1 MLSQIILDVDLP
13 TDLDPD
19 APQVIGET
27 KVFANKINW
36 NPNNDLA
43 FHSNAQ
49 IIDISKSVFG
59 ETNFQEDTIIA
70 SNILLTTNSFID
82 YDIDMRK
89 DYRYTLKIDDKT
101 FDIDGETNLP
111 YKKFVYM
118 TSLSETISNCKAN
131 YNFSTNQININWDNI
146 KSFNSKLNETTISY
160 NIWIFSKTNN
170 SNLMK
175 FHSNTNSINI
185 DNLDPALD
193 VEQDTTIN
201 FIIQKGEYYIYVTP
215 KFVTTIS
222 NDDGTNT
229 FTKDSYSSFFRS
241 GKISI
246 PNTTLKIITESP
258 KNFKI
263 SSAYNGKISFSW
275 SKPISTPTIT
285 PSQYVLT
292 IENPLI
298 PSDLSESIT
307 TINISGNKTSYTFD
321 NTNLSLSSALRPATY
336 NVKLRAVYH
345 SLESEETD
353 TLYFTV
359 PVSKINFDYALVNSN
374 GVRTNNIK
382 NGVAGILLKWEKFS
396 YAACYQITIQ
406 QFNKNGNGE
415 GSQIYH
421 VEHPTNE
428 LKLKWNFP
436 TKKSRFLVDISYT
449 TNKDYTYTTN
459 NTALGASYLGEE
471 GVNYDK
477 EFTNNTDGVGFNL
490 SRSFVR
496 KI

>member
-1 MLSQIILDVDLP
+1 MLTQTISGVDLP
-13 TDLDPD
+13 NDLDPD
-19 APQVIGET
+19 SPQVIGEA

-36 NPNNDLA
+36 NPNNDLG
-43 FHSNAQ
+43 FHSNAK

-59 ETNFQEDTIIA
+59 TTNFGDDTTIA

-101 FDIDGETNLP
+101 FDIAGETNLP

-118 TSLSETISNCKAN
+118 TSLSETVSNCKASYDFN
-131 YNFSTNQININWDNI
+131 ENKITINWDNI
-146 KSFNSKLNETTISY
+146 KSFNSKLNETIISY
-160 NIWIFSKTNN
+160 NIWILSKTNN

-175 FHSNTNSINI
+175 FHSNTTSITI
-185 DNLDPALD
+185 SSGDSAI
-193 VEQDTTIN
+193 DTTN
-201 FIIQKGEYYIYVTP
+201 NNNTTFTIQKGEYYIYVTP
-215 KFVTTIS
+215 NFVTTIT
-222 NDDGTNT
+222 DDNVTTT
-229 FTKDSYSSFFRS
+229 FTKDSYSSFFKS
-241 GKISI
+241 DETSI
-246 PNTTLKIITESP
+246 PNTRLKIITESP

-275 SKPISTPTIT
+275 SKPITTPTIM
-285 PSQYVLT
+285 PSQYTLT

-298 PSDLSESIT
+298 PSDLEESIT

-336 NVKLRAVYH
+336 NVKLRAIYN

-396 YAACYQITIQ
+396 YAKCYQITIR
-406 QFNKNGNGE
+406 QFDKSGE
-415 GSQIYH
+415 SKDTQIYH
-421 VEHPTNE
+421 VDHPTNE

-449 TNKDYTYTTN
+449 TNNYTYTTN
-459 NTALGASYLGEE
+459 NTALGASYLGED

-477 EFTNNTDGVGFNL
+477 EFTNNTHGVSFNL

-496 KI
+496 RI